1 MKKTRILVFM
11 SLFVAMYVVLTY
23 LIPVIKIDI
32 IRISFG
38 FLPQAF
44 ASMLFGPLTGGLGSI
59 AGDLLGMLI
68 APSGPYFAG
77 FTLSAFL
84 TGTIYGLFL
93 YNKPKTLLRIILAV
107 LCVTVFIDIALNTY
121 WLTILLGKGYMALLP
136 VRIIKSAAMLP
147 VQVIIIS
154 LFWKYAGRRFE
165 AASRQDGIKRK
176 Q

>member
-1 MKKTRILVFM
+1 MKKTKILVYM

-38 FLPQAF
+38 FVPQAF
-44 ASMLFGPLTGGLGSI
+44 ASMLFGPLIGGVGSA
-59 AGDLLGMLI
+59 AGDILGMLI
-68 APSGPYFAG
+68 APSGAYFAG

-84 TGTIYGLFL
+84 AGMIYGLFL

-107 LCVTVFIDIALNTY
+107 LCITIFIDIGLNTY

-136 VRIIKSAAMLP
+136 ARVIKSAAMLP
-147 VQVIIIS
+147 VQIIVIS
-154 LFWKYAGRRFE
+154 LLWKYAGRHMEGISGE
-165 AASRQDGIKRK
+165 AGRRRV
-176 Q
+176 

>member
-1 MKKTRILVFM
+1 MKKTKILVFM

-38 FLPQAF
+38 FVPQAF
-44 ASMLFGPLTGGLGSI
+44 ASMLFGPLIGGIGSI

-84 TGTIYGLFL
+84 TGMIYGVFLF
-93 YNKPKTLLRIILAV
+93 NKPKTLVRITLAV
-107 LCVTVFIDIALNTY
+107 LCVTVFIDICLNTY
-121 WLTILLGKGYMALLP
+121 WLTILLGKGYMAILP
-136 VRIIKSAAMLP
+136 ARIIKSAVMLP
-147 VQVIIIS
+147 VQAVVIS
-154 LFWKYAGRRFE
+154 LLWKYVGRRIGGMSSKAVRE
-165 AASRQDGIKRK
+165 K
-176 Q
+176 